1 MTEYLHHVPGRLRLR
16 ARLFRHA
23 SQERSRLLRELRTRE
38 GVRDV
43 RLNEK
48 AASVTIF
55 YDSGMA
61 DADDIMSFIGEHC
74 AVTASSITQ
83 PSVTRVAKPAAAA
96 AAATTPLVSEIGRVA
111 LSVIVSKGVNYS
123 LSSLLRARI

>member
-23 SQERSRLLRELRTRE
+23 SPERSRLLRELRALD

-55 YDSGMA
+55 YDAGMA

-74 AVTASSITQ
+74 AVTASSVTK
-83 PSVTRVAKPAAAA
+83 PSVARVAKPAAAA
-96 AAATTPLVSEIGRVA
+96 TATTPLVSEIGRVA

-123 LSSLLRARI
+123 LSSLLGARI

>member
-23 SQERSRLLRELRTRE
+23 SPERSRLLRELRMRE

-48 AASVTIF
+48 AASVTVF
-55 YDSGMA
+55 YDAAMT
-61 DADDIMSFIGEHC
+61 DADDLMAFIGEHC
-74 AVTASSITQ
+74 AVSASAITK
-83 PSVTRVAKPAAAA
+83 PSVRRVAKPAS
-96 AAATTPLVSEIGRVA
+96 AATSAPLVSEIGRMA

-123 LSSLLRARI
+123 LSSLLGARI

>member
-23 SQERSRLLRELRTRE
+23 SPERSRLLRELRALD
-38 GVRDV
+38 GIRDV

-55 YDSGMA
+55 YDAGMA
-61 DADDIMSFIGEHC
+61 DADDIMAFIGEHC
-74 AVTASSITQ
+74 AVTASSVRQ
-83 PSVTRVAKPAAAA
+83 PSVARVAKPAAAA
-96 AAATTPLVSEIGRVA
+96 TATPLVSEIGRVA

-123 LSSLLRARI
+123 LSSLLGARI

>member
-23 SQERSRLLRELRTRE
+23 SPERSRLLRELSTRE

-55 YDSGMA
+55 YDAATA

-74 AVTASSITQ
+74 AISASSVTK

-96 AAATTPLVSEIGRVA
+96 APAPLVSEIGRMA

>member
-16 ARLFRHA
+16 ARLFRRA
-23 SQERSRLLRELRTRE
+23 SPERSRLLRELRALD

-55 YDSGMA
+55 YDASMA

-74 AVTASSITQ
+74 AVTASSVTQ
-83 PSVTRVAKPAAAA
+83 PSVARVAKPAAAA
-96 AAATTPLVSEIGRVA
+96 TATTPLVSEIGRVA

-123 LSSLLRARI
+123 LSSLLGARI